1 MSIEWNTIFSTRAAF
16 RRAKENCYYINQ
28 NLISKQ
34 FSCARC
40 SPTQPPLGSG
50 ECPQCFRSTASAFMV
65 RFRTSPDNP
74 SVMVASSA
82 WTLVLEAVRRNRSAR
97 RLHRSP
103 TTRRRC
109 RPPFSRL
116 LRAPCPGL
124 PTRCASRCQAPK
136 LVDEAIS
143 AATLALL
150 SRARRIRRRRLRCQ
164 RSPGRRE

>member
-1 MSIEWNTIFSTRAAF
+1 MSLDYVRNRLASANLNHFPFSFHANNRLCFSVVLDMSIEWHPIFSTRAAF

-82 WTLVLEAVRRNRSAR
+82 WTLVLEAVSRNRSAR
-97 RLHRSP
+97 WLHRSP

-109 RPPFSRL
+109 RPPFS
-116 LRAPCPGL
+116 PF
-124 PTRCASRCQAPK
+124 
-136 LVDEAIS
+136 E
-143 AATLALL
+143 
-150 SRARRIRRRRLRCQ
+150 
-164 RSPGRRE
+164 